1 MHDRQGPSS
10 SFVLK
15 WYLVSDVKELFRV
28 CCVWPHAIDFKKKT
42 RNVLSVS
49 WIQKN
54 EIGLTRSLVCERLC
68 VTVFLC
74 FLGPNG

>member
-1 MHDRQGPSS
+1 MYDRQGPSS

-28 CCVWPHAIDFKKKT
+28 CCVWPHAI
-42 RNVLSVS
+42 VLSVS

-54 EIGLTRSLVCERLC
+54 EIGLTRCLVCERLC